1 MEGIYEAHIFRH
13 SSWIV
18 RKSDRFVSVEWI
30 YSLESEVSHMDF
42 KKGLN
47 EQIELKISGGIYQKG
62 ILIDYEADLFV
73 IYDGSRFI
81 YIPMYHV
88 HNIHFEKNSND
99 IVSNP
104 DNMPIS
110 EEMDSISFRKM
121 LTHAKGLF
129 TEITVLKNKSV
140 YGYIT
145 NVLTDYIVFYS
156 PVYKSMYISIQHIKS
171 LIPYNNNETPY
182 ALAGGDLPVH
192 HSKLPLARTFEEQVK
207 KLTGKVVIFDLGEE
221 EKKVGQLKSINQN
234 IITVITARREEVY
247 CNSRHI
253 KTIHLS

>member
-1 MEGIYEAHIFRH
+1 
-13 SSWIV
+13 
-18 RKSDRFVSVEWI
+18 
-30 YSLESEVSHMDF
+30 
-42 KKGLN
+42 
-47 EQIELKISGGIYQKG
+47 
-62 ILIDYEADLFV
+62 
-73 IYDGSRFI
+73 
-81 YIPMYHV
+81 
-88 HNIHFEKNSND
+88 
-99 IVSNP
+99 VSNP

-182 ALAGGDLPVH
+182 ALAGGDLPVY
-192 HSKLPLARTFEEQVK
+192 HSNLPLARTFEEQVK

-234 IITVITARREEVY
+234 IVTVITARREEVY

>member
-1 MEGIYEAHIFRH
+1 
-13 SSWIV
+13 
-18 RKSDRFVSVEWI
+18 
-30 YSLESEVSHMDF
+30 MDF

-47 EQIELKISGGIYQKG
+47 EQIELKISGGIVQRG
-62 ILIDYEADLFV
+62 ILIDYESDMFV

-81 YIPMYHV
+81 YIPLYH
-88 HNIHFEKNSND
+88 IHSLNFEKNSGES
-99 IVSNP
+99 VSDPENT
-104 DNMPIS
+104 PIS
-110 EEMDSISFRKM
+110 DEMDSISFRKM

-182 ALAGGDLPVH
+182 ALAGGDLPLQ
-192 HSKLPLARTFEEQVK
+192 HSSLPLARTFEEQLK
-207 KLTGKVVIFDLGEE
+207 KLAGKVVIFDLGED
-221 EKKVGQLKSINQN
+221 EKKVGQLKSISQN
-234 IITVITARREEVY
+234 IVTVITARREEVY
-247 CNSRHI
+247 CNPRHI